1 MNNYPVLIN
10 CNGEFLI
17 DVQAESREE
26 AERIARETFEDSKV
40 KDALMNY
47 KNNLKIT
54 TRIKEDKEM
63 ER

>member
-1 MNNYPVLIN
+1 MNNYSVEVN
-10 CNGEFLI
+10 CNGKFLI

-40 KDALMNY
+40 KDAIANY
-47 KNNLKIT
+47 KNNLAIT
-54 TRIKEDKEM
+54 TKIKEDKEM